1 MFILTR
7 EEDVE
12 AASDRILSN
21 EYIEDVEGDLI
32 EEITHDL
39 EDKRGAFVTRRQC
52 ADIIREDKLLKDV
65 AHGGYMMT
73 FLLFLK

>member
-1 MFILTR
+1 MFILTG

-21 EYIEDVEGDLI
+21 QYIEDVEGDLI
-32 EEITHDL
+32 EQITHDL
-39 EDKRGAFVTRRQC
+39 EDKWGAFVTGRQC